1 MRTIFPILT
10 WLTNYPKNWLRNDLV
25 AGLTVGVL
33 LIPQG
38 MAYALIAGLPPEYGL
53 YAALV
58 PLLIYAILGTS
69 RHLAV
74 GPVALIALLVASAV
88 SPLAESPDEYIAL
101 SVLLALMIGVIQL
114 LMGIL
119 RMGFLVNLLSH
130 PVLSGFVS
138 AAAIVIGL
146 SQLHHL
152 LGVEAVSGGLHEI
165 AYGIGI
171 QLSDINPWTLLLG
184 ISGIALLFVIKTW
197 MPKIPGALVAVV
209 AGVLV
214 VAAGGLHQA
223 GVSIVGDIPEGL
235 PAFSVPVIEWQTIL
249 ALLPMALAISLVAYM
264 ESIAVAKAMQQ
275 KSGAYEVDANQEL
288 VALGAANVG
297 GSFFQSFPVTGGFS
311 RTAVNY
317 DTGAKTGLASVFSAV
332 VVAIT
337 LLVLTPLFYYLPHA
351 ILAAIIMMAVYGLIE
366 FNVLRKLWNLGHYDR
381 YMFLATFA
389 GTLFVGIEEGI
400 LLGVVLSVLMLVY
413 RSARPHHTVMGRLP
427 GTSIYR
433 NVNRYDTDR
442 EEGLLVFRF
451 DAPLHFANAEYF
463 RKQVYELIETN
474 PGTKTVILDFNGVND
489 MDTTGLDELF
499 EVIDHLKEKDIDV
512 RMAQVK
518 GPVRDLI
525 KKGDKGTYGITFYM
539 TIEDAAEASDSESGI
554 RADTSSVH

>member
-1 MRTIFPILT
+1 
-10 WLTNYPKNWLRNDLV
+10 
-25 AGLTVGVL
+25 
-33 LIPQG
+33 